1 MKHMPGMT
9 KGQRE
14 KHSMNNNREKDN
26 KNKKLFSTSNIWSIV
41 NYDKFGYL
49 CSIYSNNDIGNKE
62 VPTNEVVLK
71 IDIRKNRGYVC
82 KKSAFQGLVVKHA
95 I

>member
-1 MKHMPGMT
+1 
-9 KGQRE
+9 
-14 KHSMNNNREKDN
+14 MNNNRQKDN
-26 KNKKLFSTSNIWSIV
+26 KNKKLFSAPNVWSIV

-71 IDIRKNRGYVC
+71 IAIRKNRGNVC
-82 KKSAFQGLVVKHA
+82 KKSAFRGLVVKNA

>member
-26 KNKKLFSTSNIWSIV
+26 KNKKLFSASNVWSIV

-49 CSIYSNNDIGNKE
+49 CSIYSNSDIGNKE

-71 IDIRKNRGYVC
+71 IAIRKIEVMC
-82 KKSAFQGLVVKHA
+82 VKKARFRDLW
-95 I
+95 

>member
-26 KNKKLFSTSNIWSIV
+26 KNKKLFSASNVWSIV

-71 IDIRKNRGYVC
+71 IAIRKIEVMC
-82 KKSAFQGLVVKHA
+82 VKKARFRDLW
-95 I
+95 